1 MGLVYAN
8 LELIN
13 EKDMFRFEEKY
24 ISLDKVRKLNCRMIV
39 DSGAYMMAINET
51 AKIQLCLEA
60 LRRQSALL
68 ADGSLVELEVVGPI
82 RVNFENRTCTVDAYV
97 IPGEAEM
104 LLGAIPM
111 EYMPAR
117 FPSIKNYESGG
128 DVLIHPKENKLIV
141 NPAHPT
147 MPQLAM
153 R

>member
-1 MGLVYAN
+1 MGLVYAEV
-8 LELIN
+8 ELIN
-13 EKDMFRFEEKY
+13 EKDIFLYEEKY
-24 ISLDKVRKLNCRMIV
+24 TTKEKIRSLNCRMNV
-39 DSGAYMMAINET
+39 DSGAYMMAINEIT
-51 AKIQLCLEA
+51 KKQLGLEP
-60 LRRQSALL
+60 LRRQL
-68 ADGSLVELEVVGPI
+68 AQLANGDVIELEVVGPI

-111 EYMPAR
+111 EYM
-117 FPSIKNYESGG
+117 
-128 DVLIHPKENKLIV
+128 DVLIHPKENRLIV